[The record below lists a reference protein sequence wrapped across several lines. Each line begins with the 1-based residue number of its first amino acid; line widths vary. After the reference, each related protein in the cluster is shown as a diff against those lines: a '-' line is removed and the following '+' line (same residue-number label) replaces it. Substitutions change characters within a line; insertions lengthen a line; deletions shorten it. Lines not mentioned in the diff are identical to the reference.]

1 MFQDKNT
8 NSQQSQQVLTVSNYD
23 VNQLELTDEELLHV
37 VGGATL
43 PELEVL
49 PLPEVGALRQR
60 LLELGIDV
68 EEIEQFV
75 RDLFG
80 W

>member
-1 MFQDKNT
+1 MFQEKNT
-8 NSQQSQQVLTVSNYD
+8 NTQQSQQVLTASNYD
-23 VNQLELTDEELLHV
+23 ANQLELTDEELLQV

-43 PELEVL
+43 PQVE
-49 PLPEVGALRQR
+49 ALRAR

-68 EEIEQFV
+68 EAIEQFV

-80 W
+80 WN

>member
-1 MFQDKNT
+1 MFQAKNT
-8 NSQQSQQVLTVSNYD
+8 NSQQSQQLLTASNYD
-23 VNQLELTDEELLHV
+23 ANQLELTDEELLQV

-43 PELEVL
+43 PEVE
-49 PLPEVGALRQR
+49 ALRQR

>member
-23 VNQLELTDEELLHV
+23 ANQLELTDEELLQV

-43 PELEVL
+43 PEVE
-49 PLPEVGALRQR
+49 ALRQR

-68 EEIEQFV
+68 EAIEQFV

-80 W
+80 WN